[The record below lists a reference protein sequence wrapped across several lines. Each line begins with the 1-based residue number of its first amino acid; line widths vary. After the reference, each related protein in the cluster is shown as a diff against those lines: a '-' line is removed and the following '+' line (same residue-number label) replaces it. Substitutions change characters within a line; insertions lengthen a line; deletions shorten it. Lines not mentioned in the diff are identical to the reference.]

1 MNKYKYL
8 VSIMIPTR
16 KRTQLLKECLDSF
29 NNKTID
35 KSLVEILL
43 KIDNDDIE
51 TLKFAESYK
60 SEIEIKIIVT
70 DRKNGYGSLH
80 EHYNSLAKISESE
93 FLMVFN
99 DDIEMITEGWEHK
112 FKQYEGTNFII
123 SVHNKRIK
131 NGVELPISENYMGNP
146 SIPADFY
153 HEFGTLSH
161 HPMLDD
167 WWQNLSNAFDKKLE
181 KWVDVNIMFK
191 RPDGEYT
198 DSPADETF
206 LEGRQHINWSHHGS
220 PELGEYI
227 NNLRKYVK
235 THSEKFKEPKFFS

>member
-1 MNKYKYL
+1 MKKYKFL
-8 VSIMIPTR
+8 IGIMIPTR
-16 KRTQLLKECLDSF
+16 KRVQLLKECLDSF
-29 NNKTID
+29 NKKTSD
-35 KSLVEILL
+35 KSLVELLL
-43 KIDNDDIE
+43 KIDSDDLE

-99 DDIEMITEGWEHK
+99 DDIEMMTEGWEQH
-112 FKQYEGTNFII
+112 FKQYEGKNYIL
-123 SVHNKRIK
+123 SVYNRRIK
-131 NGVELPISENYMGNP
+131 DGVEQSIFENYMGNP

-153 HEFGTLSH
+153 HNFGSLSY

-167 WWQNLSNAFDKKLE
+167 WWQNISNSFSKKLE
-181 KWVDVNIMFK
+181 KWVPVNVLFK

-198 DSPADETF
+198 DLPADETF

-220 PELGEYI
+220 PELHNYIKNIEEYI
-227 NNLRKYVK
+227 RFNP
-235 THSEKFKEPKFFS
+235 EKF